1 MSEPAPGTAV
11 LDSSALVALLA
22 DGGSVGDWVAM
33 VVTDVALAAP
43 HLALFEAANIL
54 RRQQL
59 AGELDATAAT
69 LAHQD
74 LLALPIQLWPYSLLA
89 ERSWQLREHVTG
101 YDAAYVTLAELLD
114 VPVVTLDRRLGRAPG
129 LRCPVLVPPA
139 PSGADAGDVR
149 ETTAPDKGSSRP
161 RPTHP

>member
-22 DGGSVGDWVAM
+22 DGGSVGDWVA
-33 VVTDVALAAP
+33 VVVAGVALAAP

-101 YDAAYVTLAELLD
+101 YDAAYVALAELLD

-129 LRCPVLVPPA
+129 LRCPVLVPPS
-139 PSGADAGDVR
+139 PKDDGAINGR
-149 ETTAPDKGSSRP
+149 
-161 RPTHP
+161 